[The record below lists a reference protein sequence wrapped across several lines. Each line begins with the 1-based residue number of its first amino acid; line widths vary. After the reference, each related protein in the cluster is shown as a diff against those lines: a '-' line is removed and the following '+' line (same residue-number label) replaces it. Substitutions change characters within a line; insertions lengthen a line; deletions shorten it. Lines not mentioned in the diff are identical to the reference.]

1 MAPVDTVKKQGSRF
15 QKGRSG
21 NPNGR
26 PKGSRNSATLAA
38 EALLDGEAEAL
49 TRKAIEMALGGDT
62 VALRLCLE
70 RIYPPRKD
78 RPVTFSLPP
87 ITCARD
93 AADISAAV
101 TAAVSNG
108 DITLSEAAEIAK
120 LVDSCVKA
128 YKVAELDDRMAP
140 IKQLSDAELYRIA
153 YGDRDGA
160 EQRAPKLLLL
170 NPR

>member
-1 MAPVDTVKKQGSRF
+1 MSPVNTVEKQGSRF

-38 EALLDGEAEAL
+38 EAMLDGEAEAL
-49 TRKAIEMALGGDT
+49 TRKAIEMALEGDP

-70 RIYPPRKD
+70 RILPPRKD

-87 ITCARD
+87 INSARD

-101 TAAVSNG
+101 VAAVSNG
-108 DITLSEAAEIAK
+108 DITLSEAAEIGK
-120 LVDSCVKA
+120 LIDGCVKA
-128 YKVAELDDRMAP
+128 HNAAEPASGKPIEKWTDEEIMMFIADARAREAAP
-140 IKQLSDAELYRIA
+140 AQPT
-153 YGDRDGA
+153 
-160 EQRAPKLLLL
+160 QRLLVHK
-170 NPR
+170 